1 MISPNLRIA
10 FRFLTAKKRAM
21 VMSLAC
27 TILGVGL
34 FIVTQATTSGF
45 ERFFTKTILGING
58 AIRIEDKIQ
67 DTMRSM
73 AAAGGGD
80 SHFSRRDGVKYI
92 EGIEEPQALID
103 ALRGFPNIRGVSA
116 VVRGGVQLTS
126 AFKTEDAQVFGIR
139 LEDHIRVSDLAE
151 QVTSGL
157 LEDFRQAPSGAMIGR
172 VLADRL
178 QLAVGDSFV
187 LSTRGSS
194 RRFRVSAI
202 YETGYRE
209 VDKTNVYLHQAEARS
224 LLKRPSGATFLQIG
238 LHDPERAPADAARME
253 EVLRHQVKP
262 WQEREKTWL
271 AVFRALR
278 ISTMITVS
286 VFTLIASLAMFNTL
300 AMIVLEKT
308 KDIAI
313 LRIEP
318 GNKTLSALPLADTTS
333 PGEEVSVISHPQGR
347 HYCLTNGRISRYH
360 RETNEE
366 TGETNDWLSITAD
379 FAGGSSGGPVLNN
392 KGEVVGMVA
401 SIGLIAFLQKV
412 VVASNRPELS
422 PAALVIGV
430 AFSGLVGV
438 LAGLY
443 PAIRASRLS
452 PVEALR
458 TN

>member
-151 QVTSGL
+151 QVK
-157 LEDFRQAPSGAMIGR
+157 IGR
-172 VLADRL
+172 AHV
-178 QLAVGDSFV
+178 
-187 LSTRGSS
+187 
-194 RRFRVSAI
+194 
-202 YETGYRE
+202 
-209 VDKTNVYLHQAEARS
+209 
-224 LLKRPSGATFLQIG
+224 
-238 LHDPERAPADAARME
+238 
-253 EVLRHQVKP
+253 
-262 WQEREKTWL
+262 
-271 AVFRALR
+271 
-278 ISTMITVS
+278 
-286 VFTLIASLAMFNTL
+286 
-300 AMIVLEKT
+300 
-308 KDIAI
+308 
-313 LRIEP
+313 
-318 GNKTLSALPLADTTS
+318 
-333 PGEEVSVISHPQGR
+333 
-347 HYCLTNGRISRYH
+347 
-360 RETNEE
+360 
-366 TGETNDWLSITAD
+366 
-379 FAGGSSGGPVLNN
+379 
-392 KGEVVGMVA
+392 
-401 SIGLIAFLQKV
+401 
-412 VVASNRPELS
+412 
-422 PAALVIGV
+422 
-430 AFSGLVGV
+430 
-438 LAGLY
+438 
-443 PAIRASRLS
+443 
-452 PVEALR
+452 
-458 TN
+458 